1 MNQEIKVPFVNVD
14 GVKLHYREAGTGYPI
29 LFVHELAGDSR
40 EWEQQFAFF
49 ARRYR
54 CIAFDARGYLPS
66 DVPREASRYGY
77 EYAVSD
83 IAGVMDGL
91 GLSKA
96 HIVGLSMG
104 AYATLCFGLRH
115 PERASS
121 LVVAGVGSGSPR
133 AGHAAFIEEHR
144 AMAARIRASKPI
156 SMDSFVQLVQGMP
169 TRARLRTKDPDGWL
183 RFLEHLREHD
193 PAGMA
198 NTIEMYQGTRPSLED
213 FEADLKRL
221 TVPTFLIVGDED
233 APCLETNF
241 YLLRKVPGARLMV
254 LPRTGHCVNLEEPV
268 TFNMQVLE
276 FFASL
281 DQSSAAA

>member
-1 MNQEIKVPFVNVD
+1 MPFVNVD
-14 GVKLHYREAGTGYPI
+14 GVKLHYREAGSGYPI

-66 DVPREASRYGY
+66 DVPSEKSSYGY

-83 IAGVMDGL
+83 IAGLMDGL
-91 GLSKA
+91 GLPRA
-96 HIVGLSMG
+96 HVVGLSMG

-115 PERASS
+115 PERASA

-133 AGHAAFIEEHR
+133 AGHAAFMVEHQ
-144 AMAARIRASKPI
+144 AMAAQIRASDPP
-156 SMDSFVQLVQGMP
+156 SMDSFVKLVQGMP
-169 TRARLRTKDPDGWL
+169 TRMRLRTKDPDGWL
-183 RFLEHLREHD
+183 RFLEHLRGHD
-193 PAGMA
+193 PVGMA
-198 NTIEMYQGTRPSLED
+198 NTIEMYQGLRPSLED
-213 FEADLKRL
+213 FSADLERL

-233 APCLETNF
+233 TPCLETNLF
-241 YLLRKVPGARLMV
+241 LLRKVPGARLMV
-254 LPRTGHCVNLEEPV
+254 LPGTGHCVNLEEPV

-276 FFASL
+276 FFAGL
-281 DQSSAAA
+281 DQRPAVAR